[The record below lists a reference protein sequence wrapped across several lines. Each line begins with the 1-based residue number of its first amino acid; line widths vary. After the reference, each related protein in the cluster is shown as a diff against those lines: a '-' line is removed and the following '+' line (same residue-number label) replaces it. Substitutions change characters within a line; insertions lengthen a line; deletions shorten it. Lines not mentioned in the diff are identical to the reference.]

1 MKIKHFGQKNV
12 TLKKISHGFRKKNQ
26 IKKSKIVNLI
36 NIQQYN
42 HYDALKVKNKLL

>member
-1 MKIKHFGQKNV
+1 MD
-12 TLKKISHGFRKKNQ
+12 LEKNQ

-36 NIQQYN
+36 NLQQYN